1 MTTFVGRKA
10 KMIRKLLLAG
20 AAAMMLMALNA
31 VAYADPVT
39 LVQGQ
44 SVTFTY
50 QSTQFAGS
58 NAQATFTLQGNQLT
72 ITYTNTSTNGTFL
85 SGIGFDSTPDLN
97 VTNAAFSPG
106 SNWQFSDHGGGLGG
120 FEARA
125 FGNGNTNRLAP
136 GQSGTLVL
144 TVSSVPASLTI
155 DLTRAH
161 LTSLPNG
168 DSEKPVGNTAVPEP
182 ATVLLLGSGLAG
194 VAAKMRRRRKL
205 SKE

>member
-1 MTTFVGRKA
+1 
-10 KMIRKLLLAG
+10 MIRKLLLVG
-20 AAAMMLMALNA
+20 TAAMMLMALNA

-58 NAQATFTLQGNQLT
+58 SAQATFTLQGNQLT
-72 ITYTNTSTNGTFL
+72 INYTNTSNNGTFL
-85 SGIGFDSTPDLN
+85 SGIGFNTTPDLQIS
-97 VTNAAFSPG
+97 NAAFSAG

-120 FEARA
+120 FELRA
-125 FGNGNTNRLAP
+125 FGNGNNGRLDP
-136 GQSGTLVL
+136 GESGTVVL
-144 TVSSVPASLTI
+144 TLTSVPPSLTI

-168 DSEKPVGNTAVPEP
+168 DSEKPAGAVPEP
-182 ATVLLLGSGLAG
+182 ATLLLLGTGLAG
-194 VAAKMRRRRKL
+194 VAAKIRKRRKQL
-205 SKE
+205 QE

>member
-1 MTTFVGRKA
+1 
-10 KMIRKLLLAG
+10 MIRKLLLAG
-20 AAAMMLMALNA
+20 TAAMMLMALNA
-31 VAYADPVT
+31 DAYADPVT

-58 NAQATFTLQGNQLT
+58 SAQATFTLQGNQLT
-72 ITYTNTSTNGTFL
+72 INYTNTSTNGTFL
-85 SGIGFDSTPDLN
+85 SGVGFNTTPDLV
-97 VTNAAFSPG
+97 VTNAAFSPN
-106 SNWQFSDHGGGLGG
+106 SNWEFSDHGGGLGG
-120 FEARA
+120 FEARVS
-125 FGNGNTNRLAP
+125 GNGKDGRLA
-136 GQSGTLVL
+136 GGESGTVVL

-168 DSEKPVGNTAVPEP
+168 DSEKPAGAVPEP

-205 SKE
+205 SIE

>member
-1 MTTFVGRKA
+1 
-10 KMIRKLLLAG
+10 MIRKLLLAG
-20 AAAMMLMALNA
+20 TAAMMLMALNT

-39 LVQGQ
+39 IVQGQ
-44 SVTFTY
+44 SVTFIY

-58 NAQATFTLQGNQLT
+58 SAQATFTLQGNQLT
-72 ITYTNTSTNGTFL
+72 INYTNTSNNGTFL
-85 SGIGFDSTPDLN
+85 SGIGFDTTPNLN
-97 VTNAAFSPG
+97 VTNASFSAG
-106 SNWQFSDHGGGLGG
+106 SQWQFSDHGGGLGG
-120 FEARA
+120 FEARV
-125 FGNGNTNRLAP
+125 FGNGNNGRLAP
-136 GQSGTLVL
+136 GQSGTVVL

-168 DSEKPVGNTAVPEP
+168 NSEKPAGAVPEP

-194 VAAKMRRRRKL
+194 IAAKMRRRRKL